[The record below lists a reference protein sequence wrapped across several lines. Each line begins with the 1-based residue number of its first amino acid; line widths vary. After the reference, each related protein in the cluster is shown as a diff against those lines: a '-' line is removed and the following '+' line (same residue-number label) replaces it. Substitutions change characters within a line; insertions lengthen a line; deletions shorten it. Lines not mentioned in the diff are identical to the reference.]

1 MVINMVDDIETR
13 GAPKGNSNAS
23 KKVHKDLKVT
33 VRATAE
39 ELDRWR
45 KAGGKNLSKW
55 IRSIANKESS

>member
-1 MVINMVDDIETR
+1 MPGKETR

-23 KKVHKDLKVT
+23 KKVQKDLKVT

-45 KAGGKNLSKW
+45 KAGGANLSKW
-55 IRSIANKESS
+55 IRAIANKESS